1 MATRAVVPPQRT
13 SWAPVAAL
21 GLAMLMVTSEM
32 TIPAVTLPGMGAD
45 LGVSA
50 AATAWVLLAYALPS
64 AAVSVPAGRWAD
76 GADVRAVF
84 ALSMIGLGLASVL
97 VALAPTFG
105 LVVVGRLL
113 QGIAGALVV
122 AAYMPIITSS
132 VRAEQRGRAIG
143 FVITIMT
150 IGATAGMPLGGLV
163 AELFTWREV
172 FLMKIPLVVVVLWVG
187 MRSIPRMPD
196 RGLPRPGVALVR
208 EALLLGGAVAAL
220 LLALDEV
227 DGQPLVAAA
236 LGVAAVALGLWWSRL
251 TASRPVIA
259 LVRGRSFAGTLLAL
273 FTTTFTGGLIAFL
286 LPYFVADVLGDG
298 PDVTGVALLFVVG
311 AMAPVSPLAGLL
323 SDRYGTR
330 AVGVVGSAVTVV
342 AMLSMLTLDAGSRL
356 ADLAWRLVLLG
367 VGSGLFSPAINTALL
382 IGTPAGSEGVAGGV
396 GMTVRTIS
404 MTVAPAV
411 TALAWTVAGGGATGF
426 RAGVVV
432 VTAAVGLGLLVL
444 LVPASARAG
453 RPAAEG
459 AR

>member
-1 MATRAVVPPQRT
+1 MTTRAVLPPQRT

-84 ALSMIGLGLASVL
+84 ALAMIGLGLASVL
-97 VALAPTFG
+97 VGLAPT
-105 LVVVGRLL
+105 
-113 QGIAGALVV
+113 
-122 AAYMPIITSS
+122 S
-132 VRAEQRGRAIG
+132 
-143 FVITIMT
+143 
-150 IGATAGMPLGGLV
+150 
-163 AELFTWREV
+163 
-172 FLMKIPLVVVVLWVG
+172 
-187 MRSIPRMPD
+187 
-196 RGLPRPGVALVR
+196 
-208 EALLLGGAVAAL
+208 
-220 LLALDEV
+220 
-227 DGQPLVAAA
+227 
-236 LGVAAVALGLWWSRL
+236 
-251 TASRPVIA
+251 
-259 LVRGRSFAGTLLAL
+259 
-273 FTTTFTGGLIAFL
+273 TFTGGLIAFL

-323 SDRYGTR
+323 PDRYGTR
-330 AVGVVGSAVTVV
+330 AVAVVGSAVTVV
-342 AMLSMLTLDAGSRL
+342 AMLSMLTLDAGSGV

-367 VGSGLFSPAINTALL
+367 VGSGLFNRAINTALL
-382 IGTPAGSEGVAGGV
+382 VGTPAGSEGVAGGL
-396 GMTVRTIS
+396 GMTVRTIA

-411 TALAWTVAGGGATGF
+411 TALAWTVAGGGAAGF

-432 VTAAVGLGLLVL
+432 VTAAVGLGLLVR
-444 LVPASARAG
+444 LVPALSGAG
-453 RPAAEG
+453 RPAAEL